1 MFAYFTFL
9 KDEVSS
15 NPEMLTLL
23 DQIIQRYK
31 DCPIKEFK
39 GLSNVSSIRNKGLMA
54 GIDLKLNVD
63 EGVSYSIGDRIGK
76 KVCENAMKDGVLIRP
91 LGDTIVLMP
100 PISIKPDELK
110 KLTRTVY
117 KSIKEITEKDD

>member
-1 MFAYFTFL
+1 
-9 KDEVSS
+9 
-15 NPEMLTLL
+15 
-23 DQIIQRYK
+23 
-31 DCPIKEFK
+31 
-39 GLSNVSSIRNKGLMA
+39 MA

-63 EGVSYSIGDRIGK
+63 EDISYSIKERIGK

-100 PISIKPDELK
+100 PISIKTDELK

>member
-1 MFAYFTFL
+1 
-9 KDEVSS
+9 
-15 NPEMLTLL
+15 
-23 DQIIQRYK
+23 
-31 DCPIKEFK
+31 
-39 GLSNVSSIRNKGLMA
+39 
-54 GIDLKLNVD
+54 
-63 EGVSYSIGDRIGK
+63 
-76 KVCENAMKDGVLIRP
+76 MKDGVLIRP